1 MCGYMSKRIL
11 QFTILF
17 IIVFVIMLVPGLIE
31 SGIIPIKN
39 KLVAYTLIFGFML
52 LVSIGVSI
60 VFKKYNDIGNGRHK
74 RDLYDDFIKDNTG
87 DRIAYNLARAG
98 VDRKNIVISE
108 LKKKLNINIKKDIYE
123 INLLLSPRTALLS
136 IKYDMDV
143 FKSFDEDKKEAISK
157 SILEASTEPKVLV
170 MMDKASVYDKV
181 ITLYKSL

>member
-17 IIVFVIMLVPGLIE
+17 ITVFVIMLVPGLIE
-31 SGIIPIKN
+31 SGAIPIKN

-60 VFKKYNDIGNGRHK
+60 ALKKYNDNGNGRNK
-74 RDLYDDFIKDNTG
+74 RDLYDDFMKDNTS

-98 VDRKNIVISE
+98 ILRKNIFINE
-108 LKKKLNINIKKDIYE
+108 IKKKLNINIKKDIYE
-123 INLLLSPRTALLS
+123 INLLLSPSNAILS
-136 IKYDMDV
+136 IKYDMDI
-143 FKSFDEDKKEAISK
+143 FNSFDEEKKNAISK
-157 SILEASTEPKVLV
+157 AILEASIEPKVLV